1 MKLKH
6 LFEYQF
12 PEIQQKTV
20 KRLPKQHKLAFNDA
34 SVLRNKKVKHLGS
47 GAFASAYANEDR
59 PEDVRKVSGQSSVHD
74 GYMKFVKALKDS
86 PEFGNPYFPKFRE
99 GSEYKDMETHSM
111 VRRTVYSVKTERL
124 QRLEDLT
131 KKEVEAVLERWYGKN
146 WNAVASQVVQRID
159 PKSKFNPP
167 GNWKHPAFQLVEI
180 LKRLIR
186 GVHFGAGLQD
196 EDLAKAIGFIQT
208 FQGSG
213 IGEPDISMNNIMY
226 KRSPYG
232 IQLVFTDPVA

>member
-20 KRLPKQHKLAFNDA
+20 KRLPKQHKLAFNDV

-74 GYMKFVKALKDS
+74 GYMRFVKALKDS
-86 PEFGNPYFPKFRE
+86 QEFGNPYFPKFRE
-99 GSEYKDMETHSM
+99 ASEYKNQEDHMMMKRS
-111 VRRTVYSVKTERL
+111 VYSVKTERL
-124 QRLEDLT
+124 QQLEQLT
-131 KKEVEAVLERWYGKN
+131 KSEVAAVMERWFGENWTDVAAQLHIRNRPVNGANYPSAVL
-146 WNAVASQVVQRID
+146 
-159 PKSKFNPP
+159 
-167 GNWKHPAFQLVEI
+167 VEV
-180 LKRLIR
+180 LKRLVKSVQLGIR
-186 GVHFGAGLQD
+186 LRDNELERAVA
-196 EDLAKAIGFIQT
+196 FIQK
-208 FQGSG
+208 FSANDAAD
-213 IGEPDISMNNIMY
+213 PDISMNNIMY